1 MKIKKTVTDKVI
13 AANRANSRKSPGPN
27 TGAGKR
33 RAQMNSLKHG
43 FFARELQIT
52 EEDRSEY
59 EILNEELLQQYAPA
73 TPMQQIGFE
82 KIVCCCWRCK
92 LALRMESR
100 AVALQQSSNQE
111 PKVDAA
117 GGDTNQMA
125 RWYGADYRSLQ
136 AGLRFLRILRADV
149 ADSGLLHL
157 QHDGP
162 LKDDLI
168 RGFGTGLYNRL
179 MEWQGMSTTAIGFAV
194 HMAEMQE
201 RFKGKLPPIDFS
213 RRDREYSAEERVGSK
228 SPVVDG
234 FPGDPERPLTGRATF
249 PMAVPPID
257 LPPVNPQ
264 DGAPP
269 RVVPDPK
276 LQQQM
281 VVKIV
286 DAQIEH
292 LETLVQTRR
301 QDFRETP
308 QALAE
313 FSPRY
318 FADASRD
325 LERAVDWFLKLKE
338 KGL

>member
-1 MKIKKTVTDKVI
+1 VGDEEELTMKIKKTVTDKVI

-43 FFARELQIT
+43 FFARELQIA
-52 EEDRSEY
+52 EEDRPEY
-59 EILNEELLQQYAPA
+59 EALNEELLQQYAPA
-73 TPMQQIGFE
+73 TPMQQIGFD

-111 PKVDAA
+111 PKVEAA
-117 GGDTNQMA
+117 GDTNRMDQ
-125 RWYGADYRSLQ
+125 WYAADYRSLQ
-136 AGLRFLRILRADV
+136 KGLRFLRYLRADV
-149 ADSGLLHL
+149 ADCGLLHL
-157 QHDGP
+157 EQDGP
-162 LKDDLI
+162 LKESVTK
-168 RGFGTGLYNRL
+168 GFGLGFYNRL
-179 MEWQGMSTTAIGFAV
+179 REWKGMSIDAISL
-194 HMAEMQE
+194 AEMVVQ
-201 RFKGKLPPIDFS
+201 KSQDYKADSIDF
-213 RRDREYSAEERVGSK
+213 DR
-228 SPVVDG
+228 
-234 FPGDPERPLTGRATF
+234 
-249 PMAVPPID
+249 
-257 LPPVNPQ
+257 PQ
-264 DGAPP
+264 T
-269 RVVPDPK
+269 DPK
-276 LQQQM
+276 HPETPKVVADPRLKWEM
-281 VVKIV
+281 AVKIV
-286 DAQIEH
+286 DAEIEH

-325 LERAVDWFLKLKE
+325 LQRAVDWFLNLKE